1 MIYNSLTIN
10 QCMAKKSVGT
20 SKKSKSDSFQPKTRA
35 MKSWKKKYLT
45 GDQSENDSI
54 TTKTPEENNDASISA
69 EAWKGFFHPLK
80 GYFPLSIISYLN
92 EMKNGYFCWGWVECA
107 PPPAYYHLPRLS
119 ALFFIIF
126 FLATA
131 TFPRGGSREKLGSHT
146 KGVLWGILFGFLMF
160 AFFSMAGWIN
170 G

>member
-1 MIYNSLTIN
+1 MIYNSLSLN
-10 QCMAKKSVGT
+10 RSMAIKSGGT

-35 MKSWKKKYLT
+35 MKSWKKKYLA

-80 GYFPLSIISYLN
+80 VYFPLSIISYFN
-92 EMKNGYFCWGWVECA
+92 EAKNGYFCFAGYECA
-107 PPPAYYHLPRLS
+107 PPSGYYPLPKLS
-119 ALFFIIF
+119 ALFSILF

-131 TFPRGGSREKLGSHT
+131 TFPRGGSGEKLGSHS
-146 KGVLWGILFGFLMF
+146 KGVLCGIGFGVLMF
-160 AFFSMAGWIN
+160 IVLSGFGWAQD
-170 G
+170 